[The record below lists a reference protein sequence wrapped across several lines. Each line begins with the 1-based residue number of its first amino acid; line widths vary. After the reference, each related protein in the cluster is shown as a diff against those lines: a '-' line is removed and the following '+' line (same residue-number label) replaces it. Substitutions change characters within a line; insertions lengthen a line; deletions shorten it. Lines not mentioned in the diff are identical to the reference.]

1 MIGILDSLVEKI
13 TDKEDKIEQLKI
25 YKSLLERVG

>member
-13 TDKEDKIEQLKI
+13 TDKEDKIEQLGKKTAVI
-25 YKSLLERVG
+25 VNN